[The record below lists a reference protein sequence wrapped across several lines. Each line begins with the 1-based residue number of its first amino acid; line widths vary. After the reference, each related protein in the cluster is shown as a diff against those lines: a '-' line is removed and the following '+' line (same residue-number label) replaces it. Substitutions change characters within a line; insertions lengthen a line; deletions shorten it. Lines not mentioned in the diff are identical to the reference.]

1 VTCWE
6 LFSGGRTPYPGI
18 DPVSLARLL
27 LQSGLKL
34 EKPENAA
41 CSEEM

>member
-6 LFSGGRTPYPGI
+6 LFSGGRIPYPGI
-18 DPVSLARLL
+18 DPVNLARLL
-27 LQSGLKL
+27 LENGLKP